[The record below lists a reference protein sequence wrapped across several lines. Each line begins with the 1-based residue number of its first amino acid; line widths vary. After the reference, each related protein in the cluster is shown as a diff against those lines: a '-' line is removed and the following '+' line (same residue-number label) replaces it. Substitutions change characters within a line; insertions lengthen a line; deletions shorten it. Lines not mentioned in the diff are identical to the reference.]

1 MYNIHH
7 TQTTHN
13 QSATMTHH
21 DEADFC
27 LPNSGNSPII
37 KNMSIRTRL
46 HIAGEPSVAYVVQE
60 YLTSY
65 RPPMN
70 ILVGRMF
77 HQIYRLNPELPRTFM
92 HEVNQDQLTEEIL
105 ASVKIPRNRLQY
117 SLLLEDFFCYAQR
130 HGWVDKSE

>member
-1 MYNIHH
+1 MHH
-7 TQTTHN
+7 TQTSHN
-13 QSATMTHH
+13 PSKTMTHH

-27 LPNSGNSPII
+27 LPKSGHSLII
-37 KNMSIRTRL
+37 PTMSIRTRL
-46 HIAGEPSVAYVVQE
+46 YVSSNPSVACAVQE

-77 HQIYRLNPELPRTFM
+77 CHIYRHHPELPRKFM

-105 ASVKIPRNRLQY
+105 ASIKISRHRLQY
-117 SLLLEDFFCYAQR
+117 SLLLEDFFSYAQR
-130 HGWVDKSE
+130 HGWVDKRE

>member
-1 MYNIHH
+1 MHH
-7 TQTTHN
+7 TQTSHN

-37 KNMSIRTRL
+37 KHMSIRTHL
-46 HIAGEPSVAYVVQE
+46 YVSSNPSVACAVQE

-77 HQIYRLNPELPRTFM
+77 RNIYRLNPELQKKFM
-92 HEVNQDQLTEEIL
+92 HEVKQDQLTEEIL
-105 ASVKIPRNRLQY
+105 SSIKISRHRLQY
-117 SLLLEDFFCYAQR
+117 SLLLEDFFSFVR
-130 HGWVDKSE
+130 HHGWVEKK

>member
-1 MYNIHH
+1 
-7 TQTTHN
+7 
-13 QSATMTHH
+13 
-21 DEADFC
+21 
-27 LPNSGNSPII
+27 
-37 KNMSIRTRL
+37 MSIRTRL